1 MNEWGGTLEN
11 FVIHLEEPIYGNE
24 ELSAGVFYNNG
35 IIQNGY
41 VYGENIEATYPLS
54 SGQPRRVGVLTLIN
68 QSLGEIRNVYSLV
81 ATNTIYQDGVL
92 EHIGNIAYHNGDGA
106 SVKNVYSVGI
116 GNINNFN
123 NGPNIPNVGSTN
135 IENNYYFCDEIF
147 NNSYHTKTTMLALR
161 DTNFQNQLLN
171 TYDGFEVDELVI
183 NGYYPHVKMPDVM
196 PRQEY
201 IELPKVEDEDLADIL
216 STEIIEQKPDEVTIL
231 CNVHN
236 PSGEQIV
243 EIQVEN
249 LTSEI
254 LSQEYADG
262 ISKVKIKLSNPRL
275 YVSSYSIMSIT
286 TQGAF
291 GNNYTRT
298 FEENERIL
306 SVKLY
311 KQIYTVAD
319 WKTMNQSP
327 TENYMLMQDL
337 DFINYGQDI
346 VIANYSGELNGNGY
360 TIKNIQNVGNL
371 ITNLNNGTVINL
383 NIENIIL
390 EPIVSNI
397 GLIGTA
403 TNAKI
408 NNVHIKGGKIESD
421 VIDTKIIGAL
431 IGYSTGTTVQ
441 NCSGNNITIDIKN
454 SSKAT
459 VGGLIGQTHGTNIEN
474 SYVQKLNLLTQ
485 NVASSDG
492 IGGIAGNITGY
503 SSIEN
508 CYTQGNMNVN
518 TKNTGG
524 IAGHVNES
532 AITSCYS
539 SISIKSETDYV
550 GGIIGNNE
558 TSTYGSIQ
566 TTSERNLSIGD
577 IYSTINSDYIKRI
590 SGTQVEKNNYAYEE
604 QKINGSISNEPMD
617 AILLTTEELKNQN
630 TYTQTLEWDAYDYTG
645 VENGILPKL
654 YYTNTKELLPYQED
668 NLLEANKELE
678 IEEIEIQK
686 EQTQVI
692 GRLVINNPNQVEIES
707 ITIQDMENQI
717 TKQNW
722 ERNKTYLEFT
732 ATPTRYYDSYEI
744 TKLTYRENGEEKEKE
759 VSIKI
764 DAIFYKEIYTYEDWQ
779 TIEIGTYQNYRLMEN
794 IDFTGKNDIK
804 TNLTIGRLETDG
816 EKRKLSNIELSLNG
830 NNQGFIQN
838 VQNNLENIVFENIT
852 LIQTSTGNTS
862 YFGLILNNSANF
874 NNIEFKNIT
883 IEAPKTDYV
892 GTISQIP
899 NGNLENIELTDI
911 TINAKNYVGGLGAY
925 VITRDIRNVNASNI
939 NITATE
945 NFVGGIIG
953 YQNINTDQ
961 ESKIENIV
969 IENSNIIGRNYV
981 GGVFGNGKVS
991 RTTIRNSNIS
1001 GNSFVGGIGGQFI
1014 GGRGDT
1020 EMADL
1025 LAENSIIQGTGEQ
1038 IRRNWR
1044 KYCVYGKE

>member
-1 MNEWGGTLEN
+1 M
-11 FVIHLEEPIYGNE
+11 
-24 ELSAGVFYNNG
+24 
-35 IIQNGY
+35 
-41 VYGENIEATYPLS
+41 
-54 SGQPRRVGVLTLIN
+54 GVLTLFN
-68 QSLGEIRNVYSLV
+68 QSLGEVRNVYSLV

-106 SVKNVYSVGI
+106 GVRNVYSVGI
-116 GNINNFN
+116 GNINNFKD
-123 NGPNIPNVGSTN
+123 GPNIPSVGNTN

-147 NNSYHTKTTMLALR
+147 NNEYHQKTTKLALR
-161 DTNFQNQLLN
+161 DVNFQNQLLN
-171 TYDGFEVDELVI
+171 TNDGFEVDELVR

-201 IELPKVEDEDLADIL
+201 IELPEVEDEDLADIL
-216 STEIIEQKPDEVTIL
+216 STEIESQKPDEATIL

-236 PSGEQIV
+236 PSGEIIT
-243 EIQVEN
+243 EIRVEN

-254 LSQEYADG
+254 LSQEYYDG
-262 ISKVKIKLSNPRL
+262 VSKVRIRLSNPKI

-291 GNNYTRT
+291 GNTYTRD
-298 FEENERIL
+298 FKENERLLPI
-306 SVKLY
+306 KLY
-311 KQIYTVAD
+311 RQIYTVED
-319 WKTMNQSP
+319 WKQINQSP
-327 TENYMLMQDL
+327 TENYILMQDL

-371 ITNLNNGTVINL
+371 ITSLYNGTVIKL

-390 EPIVSNI
+390 EPMVTNV

-408 NNVHIKGGKIESD
+408 NNVHIMEGKIESD
-421 VIDTKIIGAL
+421 VIDTKRIGWL
-431 IGYSTGTTVQ
+431 IGNSTRTTVQ
-441 NCSGNNITIDIKN
+441 NCSANSITIGVEN
-454 SSKAT
+454 SSKTT
-459 VGGLIGQTHGTNIEN
+459 VGGLIGQTYGTNIEN
-474 SYVQKLNLLTQ
+474 SYVQKLNLIVQ

-492 IGGIAGNITGY
+492 IGGIAGNMTGY
-503 SSIEN
+503 SSIKN
-508 CYTQGNMNVN
+508 CYAHGTINVN
-518 TKNTGG
+518 IKNAGG
-524 IAGHVNES
+524 IAGHVNAS

-558 TSTYGSIQ
+558 ASTYGSIQ
-566 TTSERNLSIGD
+566 TTSEKNLSIGD
-577 IYSTINSDYIKRI
+577 IYSTISSDYIKRI

-604 QKINGSISNEPMD
+604 QKINGNISNKPMD

-630 TYTQTLEWDAYDYTG
+630 TYIQTLGWTDAYDYTD

-654 YYTNTKELLPYQED
+654 YYTDKKELLPNQED
-668 NLLEANKELE
+668 ILLEESKELE

-686 EQTQVI
+686 EQTQVM
-692 GRLVINNPNQVEIES
+692 GRLIINNPNQVEIEG

-744 TKLTYRENGEEKEKE
+744 TKLTYRENEENKEKE

-779 TIEIGTYQNYRLMEN
+779 TIEIGTYQNYRLMAD

-816 EKRKLSNIELSLNG
+816 EKRKLSNIELSLSG
-830 NNQGFIQN
+830 NRQGFIQN
-838 VQNNLENIVFENIT
+838 IQNNMENVIFDNIRIT
-852 LIQTSTGNTS
+852 QTGNGNYS
-862 YFGLILNNSANF
+862 YLGLILNNSANF

-991 RTTIRNSNIS
+991 RTTTRNSNIS

-1038 IRRNWR
+1038 IRRDWR

>member
-1 MNEWGGTLEN
+1 MLE
-11 FVIHLEEPIYGNE
+11 Y
-24 ELSAGVFYNNG
+24 
-35 IIQNGY
+35 
-41 VYGENIEATYPLS
+41 
-54 SGQPRRVGVLTLIN
+54 
-68 QSLGEIRNVYSLV
+68 
-81 ATNTIYQDGVL
+81 
-92 EHIGNIAYHNGDGA
+92 IGNIAYANTGRA
-106 SVKNVYSVGI
+106 NIQNVYSVGT

-123 NGPNIPNVGSTN
+123 NGPNISYVESTN

-147 NNSYHTKTTMLALR
+147 NNSYHTKTTKLALR
-161 DTNFQNQLLN
+161 DVNFQNSLLN
-171 TYDGFEVDELVI
+171 TQGQFEVDELVS

-201 IELPKVEDEDLADIL
+201 IELPEVEDEDLADIL
-216 STEIIEQKPDEVTIL
+216 STEILEQKPDEVTVL

-262 ISKVKIKLSNPRL
+262 ISKVKVKLSNPRL

-346 VIANYSGELNGNGY
+346 VITNYNGEFDGNGY
-360 TIKNIQNVGNL
+360 TIKNIKNVGNL
-371 ITNLNNGTVINL
+371 ITSLFNGTVINL
-383 NIENIIL
+383 NIENLAL
-390 EPIVSNI
+390 EPTAANV

-408 NNVHIKGGKIESD
+408 SNVHIKEGKIESD
-421 VIDTKIIGAL
+421 VLDTKIIGAL
-431 IGYSTGTTVQ
+431 IGNSTRTTVQ
-441 NCSGNNITIDIKN
+441 NCSANNMTIDIEN
-454 SSKAT
+454 CSKAT
-459 VGGLIGQTHGTNIEN
+459 VGGLIGQTYGTNIEN
-474 SYVQKLNLLTQ
+474 SYVQKLDLLTQ

-524 IAGHVNES
+524 IAGHVNAS

-558 TSTYGSIQ
+558 TSTYESIQ

-604 QKINGSISNEPMD
+604 QKINGSISNEQMD

-654 YYTNTKELLPYQED
+654 YYTDTKELLPYQED
-668 NLLEANKELE
+668 ILLEANKELE

-707 ITIQDMENQI
+707 IIIQDMENQI
-717 TKQNW
+717 TKQIW
-722 ERNKTYLEFT
+722 ENNKTYLEFT

-744 TKLTYRENGEEKEKE
+744 TKLMYRENGEEKEKE

-794 IDFTGKNDIK
+794 IDFTGKNNIK

-838 VQNNLENIVFENIT
+838 IQNNLENIVFENIT
-852 LIQTSTGNTS
+852 LIQTNTGNTS
-862 YFGLILNNSANF
+862 YFGLILNNSADF
-874 NNIEFKNIT
+874 DHIEFKNIT
-883 IEAPKTDYV
+883 IEAPKTNYV
-892 GTISQIP
+892 GVISQIP
-899 NGNLENIELTDI
+899 NGNLENIELEDI
-911 TINAKNYVGGLGAY
+911 TINGNQYVGGLGAY
-925 VITRDIRNVNASNI
+925 VITRDIRNVKANHI
-939 NITATE
+939 NITATG
-945 NFVGGIIG
+945 NFIGGIIG
-953 YQNINTDQ
+953 YQSISVDQ

-969 IENSNIIGRNYV
+969 IENSNITGNNYT
-981 GGVFGNGKVS
+981 GGVFGYGKVS
-991 RTTIRNSNIS
+991 RTTIRNSNVS
-1001 GNSFVGGIGGQFI
+1001 GHSIVGGIGGQFI

-1025 LAENSIIQGTGEQ
+1025 LAENSTIQGTGEQ
-1038 IRRNWR
+1038 IRRHWR
-1044 KYCVYGKE
+1044 